1 MPNMTP
7 LARLLTWGVLSHVN
21 LTFAVYILAL
31 ALDIRVTWLDCL
43 ALVPPVMLIT
53 TLPISIGGWGV
64 REVAMTVA
72 FGLIGIAQ
80 NDAGAL
86 SILVGLAGLAVSLPG
101 GVLWL
106 QGGDR
111 RLGLDPEN
119 PG

>member
-1 MPNMTP
+1 MADPI
-7 LARLLTWGVLSHVN
+7 HQ
-21 LTFAVYILAL
+21 FAIQKVGDLG
-31 ALDIRVTWLDCL
+31 DV
-43 ALVPPVMLIT
+43 
-53 TLPISIGGWGV
+53 TLPVLGTVDLAITNSHI
-64 REVAMTVA
+64 AMTVA